1 MPKIVYCRAREVLD
15 SRGNPTLETEVALE
29 DGSWGRAAVP
39 SGAST
44 GASEALELRDGDKN
58 RFSGKGVLKAVKN
71 VNDFIAPPLLSKE
84 LDATSQAEIDQF
96 LLELDGTD
104 NKSKLGA
111 NAILGVSLAVCKAAA
126 ASCQLPLFRY
136 IGGANAKVLPVPL
149 MNLINGGAHADNNLD
164 FQEFMLVPAGASSF
178 KEALRMGAEIF
189 HSLKKLLNQKKLTT
203 AVGDEGGFAPKLDS
217 NSQAW
222 DTPSAIAARLD
233 ELSDLA
239 IYTAYLATDNPR
251 IMKLLHTYITRW
263 QSLRPVL
270 TGDDLRAKG
279 IPPGPIYSRILTAL
293 RNAWLDGEVSTA
305 DQEAQLFGRLLHELS
320 DGQRNKFTGPLV
332 PDR

>member
-203 AVGDEGGFAPKLDS
+203 AVGDEGGFAPELDS

-222 DTPSAIAARLD
+222 EAIIQAGKDAGYKPGED
-233 ELSDLA
+233 F
-239 IYTAYLATDNPR
+239 YLALDAAASQFFDQSQ
-251 IMKLLHTYITRW
+251 KKYLLQADGSSFSTLELIAFYEQLIT
-263 QSLRPVL
+263 
-270 TGDDLRAKG
+270 KY
-279 IPPGPIYSRILTAL
+279 PII
-293 RNAWLDGEVSTA
+293 
-305 DQEAQLFGRLLHELS
+305 
-320 DGQRNKFTGPLV
+320 
-332 PDR
+332 